1 MSTATA
7 TDMTGPDSVLPVVGE
22 DRGNRPMW
30 IGLGA
35 IGVLGILLFAALEAR
50 RESASAP
57 DVRPRS
63 ADSDAAAVVY
73 PPLDV
78 PPEVIQP
85 VAPIAPVLAAGN
97 EKQPPVVLQT
107 VPSRP
112 ANDLPRAPQPM
123 APSPIPSPQPVILPP
138 PSPMID
144 ASRGSPAIIFE
155 AGGPALT
162 PEQAAAAAQA
172 MQPIRATRPAN
183 RLALVAQGTLI
194 PAALETAIDS
204 THPGQVR
211 ALVSSDVYDSK
222 AVRVLIPRG
231 SRLYGEY
238 KGDVAS
244 GQNRAYVI
252 WTRLV
257 RPDGVTIALD
267 SPAADRLGRTGIKG
281 KVNSHFFERLGNA
294 LLQTSIEVGA
304 AAATRGISN
313 GSVVVAIPGAVQS
326 SASQI
331 VSDAPK
337 PTLSVKQGTLISVYV
352 ARDLDF
358 SGVEQA
364 R

>member
-1 MSTATA
+1 
-7 TDMTGPDSVLPVVGE
+7 
-22 DRGNRPMW
+22 
-30 IGLGA
+30 
-35 IGVLGILLFAALEAR
+35 LLFTALEAR
-50 RESASAP
+50 RENASAP

-63 ADSDAAAVVY
+63 ADSSAAAAVY

-78 PPEVIQP
+78 PPEVIQT
-85 VAPIAPVLAAGN
+85 VAPFTPIFAPSN
-97 EKQPPVVLQT
+97 DKQPPVVLQT

-112 ANDLPRAPQPM
+112 VNDFPRPPAPM
-123 APSPIPSPQPVILPP
+123 APSPTPFTQPDNLPP
-138 PSPMID
+138 PPMAD
-144 ASRGSPAIIFE
+144 TGRGSPAIIYE

-162 PEQAAAAAQA
+162 PEQAAAAAQS

-331 VSDAPK
+331 VTDAPK